1 MRARLLLAAAVVL
14 QLVVLY
20 APRAPSTDQV
30 PLVGPVVDK
39 AVHLAVFAL
48 VAWAGRWARVRVGLL
63 AALLLAHAVVSELL
77 QHWVLPHRSGDPLDA
92 LADAAGVLVGL
103 LLAARPGRRRGR
115 LGA

>member
-1 MRARLLLAAAVVL
+1 MLA

-30 PLVGPVVDK
+30 PLVGPVLDK
-39 AVHLAVFAL
+39 VVHLAVFAL
-48 VAWAGRWARVRVGLL
+48 VAWTGRRAGVRVRLL
-63 AALLLAHAVVSELL
+63 VVVLLAHAVVSELL

-103 LLAARPGRRRGR
+103 LLPARRGR
-115 LGA
+115 LVA